1 VSLPR
6 RLIVNADDFGASS
19 AINAAVRQAHQEG
32 ILTSASLMVGGAAW
46 EEAVA
51 IARAHPRLGVGLHL
65 TLVCG
70 RPVLPPGQIPG
81 LLGPDA
87 TRLDDRP
94 VRAGL
99 RWFFRPGLRA
109 QLEAEIRAQ
118 FERFAATGLRLD
130 HVNGHLNTHLHPVVL
145 DILLAQARAWGI
157 RHLRLTRDPFR
168 LNARLAGGAWGY
180 RLTHALIF
188 HALCARA
195 RPRLRRAGIGC
206 TARVF
211 GLLQNGR
218 VDEGY
223 VRRLLARLPAGDS
236 ELYCHPG
243 TENFQHEL
251 AALVSPRV
259 RDGIAA
265 AGIEL
270 VRYQDLQP

>member
-1 VSLPR
+1 VSPP

-19 AINAAVRQAHQEG
+19 AINAAVRRAHREG
-32 ILTSASLMVGGAAW
+32 ILTSASLMVGGAAF

-51 IARAHPRLGVGLHL
+51 IARDHPGLGVGLHL

-70 RPVLPPGQIPG
+70 RPVLPPAQIPG
-81 LLGPDA
+81 LLGADV

-99 RWFFRPGLRA
+99 RWFFLPGLRP
-109 QLEAEIRAQ
+109 QLEAEIGAQ
-118 FERFAATGLRLD
+118 FERFAAAGLRLD

-180 RLTHALIF
+180 RLAHALVF
-188 HALCARA
+188 RALCARA
-195 RPRLRRAGIGC
+195 RPRLRRAGIGSA
-206 TARVF
+206 ARVY

-218 VDEGY
+218 LDEAF
-223 VRRLLARLPAGDS
+223 VLRLLARLPAGDS
-236 ELYCHPG
+236 ELYAHPSTG
-243 TENFQHEL
+243 EFRHEL
-251 AALVSPRV
+251 EALVSPRV
-259 RDGIAA
+259 RRAIEA
-265 AGIEL
+265 AGIQL